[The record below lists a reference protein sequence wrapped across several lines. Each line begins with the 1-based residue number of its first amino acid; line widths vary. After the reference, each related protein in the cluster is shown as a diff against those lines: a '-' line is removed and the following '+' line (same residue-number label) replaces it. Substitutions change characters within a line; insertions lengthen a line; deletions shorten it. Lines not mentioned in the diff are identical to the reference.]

1 MPTTGNGLIP
11 ALGLLLQVRLGG
23 AVRPA
28 IEPGCYEGRVDPSRP
43 IGGNLYGIAMNVS
56 WGASEGR
63 KPVTSMQFRVEKTQ
77 PTFEVVD
84 VGRIEWAATACL
96 SCKQLEL
103 GPGEISE
110 VQQCYRPIRWSR
122 EAAQALHRLYDVLTV
137 NLTPET
143 FSWPI
148 RLSSVPSGQWYI
160 SLDQF
165 TGFPGHSVL
174 RLAVLMEKKYGIPRV
189 LPPPDRP
196 KIGVAASPTISTPV
210 GDPSP
215 TSLARAGELPLGC
228 FLNLNVVGRLTRVY
242 LTLRS
247 DTLGSPILGNLT
259 ISARPSSD
267 AAKDTTQANV
277 MAIRD
282 MPLHRTPGYN
292 NYVFA
297 GYGNSTVQA
306 EMDSVISAFGRSV
319 GIDNLTLASVVLKR
333 PRRRGQLLELQLGR
347 EGANSSRVILDHVYP
362 IGYNPR
368 EVMPSCCGFL
378 STTKVHLGNTEGV
391 LWEKEE
397 LQRCIYELVTEKYQT
412 NDFGLTRTRQ
422 TASGHHQI
430 LKPDGG
436 RSPRPCPST

>member
-1 MPTTGNGLIP
+1 MPSPNNGHIP
-11 ALGLLLQVRLGG
+11 ALGLLLLVHLGG

-43 IGGNLYGIAMNVS
+43 IGNLHGIAMNVS

-63 KPVTSMQFRVEKTQ
+63 KPVTSMQFLVEETQ

-96 SCKQLEL
+96 PCKQLEL
-103 GPGEISE
+103 GSGEISE

-122 EAAQALHRLYDVLTV
+122 EAARALHHLYDLLTM
-137 NLTPET
+137 NLTRDT

-165 TGFPGHSVL
+165 TGFPGHSIL
-174 RLAVLMEKKYGIPRV
+174 RHAVLMEKKYEVPRV
-189 LPPPDRP
+189 LPPADRRE
-196 KIGVAASPTISTPV
+196 IEAVTRPTSNTPV
-210 GDPSP
+210 GDPGA
-215 TSLARAGELPLGC
+215 TSLARAGDLPLGC

-259 ISARPSSD
+259 ISATPSSD
-267 AAKDTTQANV
+267 AAKDTPQANA
-277 MAIRD
+277 MAMWD
-282 MPLHRTPGYN
+282 MPLRRTPGYN

-297 GYGNSTVQA
+297 GWRNSTVQA
-306 EMDSVISAFGRSV
+306 EMDTVISAFGRSV
-319 GIDNLTLASVVLKR
+319 GIDNLTLASMVLKR

-368 EVMPSCCGFL
+368 EVMPSCC
-378 STTKVHLGNTEGV
+378 
-391 LWEKEE
+391 
-397 LQRCIYELVTEKYQT
+397 
-412 NDFGLTRTRQ
+412 
-422 TASGHHQI
+422 
-430 LKPDGG
+430 
-436 RSPRPCPST
+436 